1 MIYLGCATL
10 LLADTLF
17 MLFNFKY
24 SHQVYMQERGTH
36 VKEVPKEERKIRC
49 DILFEE
55 LGLYRSIVKTY
66 IYWFWFIAGFFTVAW
81 AIHLMLFIVNLLH
94 EISLNARVNIST
106 FSFFFKLF
114 LYLSVYLTTIITLLT
129 SY

>member
-10 LLADTLF
+10 LLADALF

-24 SHQVYMQERGTH
+24 SYNVYL
-36 VKEVPKEERKIRC
+36 KERKIHH
-49 DILFEE
+49 INTTTEE
-55 LGLYRSIVKTY
+55 RSVLNDEHFNEMGLYRSLVK
-66 IYWFWFIAGFFTVAW
+66 IFVYWFWFIAGFFTFLW
-81 AIHLMLFIVNLLH
+81 PIHCSVFLINL
-94 EISLNARVNIST
+94 ISELSVGGKINIST